1 MNTRTGLAPSSLPV
15 HLMQFTD
22 SLQNSQKVGVE
33 VRRTSDQLERSTED
47 ADGADEEVDEC
58 ENQDGSTYVTED
70 S

>member
-1 MNTRTGLAPSSLPV
+1 MR
-15 HLMQFTD
+15 QFTD

>member
-1 MNTRTGLAPSSLPV
+1 M
-15 HLMQFTD
+15 
-22 SLQNSQKVGVE
+22 E